1 MKLRKKT
8 KYDPLK
14 AEENPRRPLIMYQ
27 PEIMLAIQLASVL
40 NLHVADS
47 VMIQE
52 VLLATVL

>member
-1 MKLRKKT
+1 
-8 KYDPLK
+8 
-14 AEENPRRPLIMYQ
+14 MYQ